1 MFKRDSAH
9 SHALL
14 EALFS
19 VREEKAVE
27 LQFTVGEAL
36 SCVAAGPLSTALR
49 SPWDLTHTAPQS
61 VCYLRMCT
69 HTSTNQT
76 CVPEAMIAVCDS
88 SSWLHCTVPH
98 TLLKNSILQWCF
110 LRVLNN
116 CCTYVILGL
125 FSLVIFTITY

>member
-49 SPWDLTHTAPQS
+49 SPWDLTHTAPRS
-61 VCYLRMCT
+61 VCYSEFVHT
-69 HTSTNQT
+69 HPPIKT
-76 CVPEAMIAVCDS
+76 VCQ
-88 SSWLHCTVPH
+88 
-98 TLLKNSILQWCF
+98 KQ
-110 LRVLNN
+110 
-116 CCTYVILGL
+116 
-125 FSLVIFTITY
+125 

>member
-36 SCVAAGPLSTALR
+36 SCVVAGPLSTALR
-49 SPWDLTHTAPQS
+49 SPWDLTHTAPRS
-61 VCYLRMCT
+61 VCYLRRCT
-69 HTSTNQT
+69 HTSTDQN
-76 CVPEAMIAVCDS
+76 CVPEAMIAGCHCKQLLYDTTHTVEQLVTPVVFSPS
-88 SSWLHCTVPH
+88 S
-98 TLLKNSILQWCF
+98 
-110 LRVLNN
+110 
-116 CCTYVILGL
+116 
-125 FSLVIFTITY
+125 